1 VSLTKR
7 IVASGSNNFSFCLH
21 GPLGTGKSVYAR
33 YLADQMNMPVVYKR
47 ASDLLS
53 KWVGDSEKNIAAAF
67 SEAKESESFLIF
79 DEADS
84 LLSDRRRARANW
96 EVTQINE
103 MLTWMEQHPLPFAC
117 TTNIIDSLDQA
128 SMRRFTFK
136 VRFDYLDPDGIYAAF
151 EHFFGIKISQES
163 AQSLRFVTPG
173 DFAVVM
179 KKAEYLDRKQ
189 NAEDIIE
196 LLHDE
201 VKAKN
206 MDLRKKVGFQAS

>member
-1 VSLTKR
+1 MSYNHAVEFNHKLVVANHDLKSLTKK
-7 IVASGSNNFSFCLH
+7 IVESGNNNFSFCLH
-21 GPLGTGKSVYAR
+21 RPPGTGKSVYAR
-33 YLADQMNMPVVYKR
+33 YLADQMNMPVVNKR

-53 KWVGDSEKNIAAAF
+53 KWVGDSEKNIATAF

-117 TTNIIDSLDQA
+117 TTNLIDSLDQA

-136 VRFDYLDPDGIYAAF
+136 VRFDYLDTDGLCAAF
-151 EHFFGIKISQES
+151 EHFFGFKVSPKM

-173 DFAVVM
+173 DFAVVK
-179 KKAEYLDRKQ
+179 KKAEYFG
-189 NAEDIIE
+189 
-196 LLHDE
+196 
-201 VKAKN
+201 VKLAA
-206 MDLRKKVGFQAS
+206 D